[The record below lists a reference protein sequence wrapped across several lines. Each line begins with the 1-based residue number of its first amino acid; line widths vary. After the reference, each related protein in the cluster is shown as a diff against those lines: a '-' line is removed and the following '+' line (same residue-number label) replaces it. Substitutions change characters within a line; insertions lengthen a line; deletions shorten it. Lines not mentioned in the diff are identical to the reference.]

1 MNIGLAL
8 EIDLEIE
15 RLSATVVRIEDRLK
29 EHFASRQYGDDVQA
43 IFIGVIL
50 TATGSESLHPIRP
63 LEYRKQ
69 YTFKMP
75 ITGEKRYLGNVVEF
89 DVKPDYATV
98 RTLNSMQADR
108 YIVSCLV
115 DGLAVLRQHQRKFP
129 KFDVEQFVEDFAM
142 CLSGNDDQQ
151 S

>member
-15 RLSATVVRIEDRLK
+15 RLSATVVRIGDRLK
-29 EHFASRQYGDDVQA
+29 ERFASCQYGDDVQA

-50 TATGSESLHPIRP
+50 TAPGSETLHPIRP
-63 LEYRKQ
+63 LKYRKQ

-89 DVKPDYATV
+89 DVQPDYPTV
-98 RTLNSMQADR
+98 RALNSEQAEK
-108 YIVSCLV
+108 YIASCLV

-129 KFDVEQFVEDFAM
+129 RFDVARFAEDFAT
-142 CLSGNDDQQ
+142 CLSVTQ
-151 S
+151 